1 MTGGAA
7 AIPDPFKRSFP
18 CPRCE
23 GWMTTVRNPYYGVG
37 EAKHQFIRICD
48 KCDFAVFIPEVLV
61 KQAMATGHKPTPAK
75 RPSAPARKSLFKKKR
90 K

>member
-1 MTGGAA
+1 
-7 AIPDPFKRSFP
+7 
-18 CPRCE
+18 
-23 GWMTTVRNPYYGVG
+23 MTTVRNPYYGVG

-61 KQAMATGHKPTPAK
+61 KQAMVTGHKPAAAA
-75 RPSAPARKSLFKKKR
+75 RPGARERKSLFKKKKR